1 MSQQNKRKI
10 LFLPAW
16 YPTRIDNMSG
26 IFVRA
31 LGLAF
36 EDHFKVDILH
46 VAADKYANKLFE
58 YTIDNDEGLETH
70 IVYYKKPKAKNIIT
84 VTYEGILYALAVAIG
99 YYKYRKQNKK
109 PDIFHVF
116 VLTRAALLPF
126 ILSFFSNTKYYVTE
140 VWSRYLPDSNEFNGV
155 FRKWLAR
162 KIVNKAA
169 GISTVS
175 HSLKNALINHGL
187 NSNNFQVIHSVVPA
201 NFYETK
207 LTDLNTEKVRFLHVS
222 CFDDP
227 VKNISGMLNAF
238 KIVQDK
244 GLHFELELVGEG
256 LDLVKMINHC
266 NELGLRNTTFSGK
279 LTGDG
284 LFAAFEA
291 ANALVLFSNYE
302 TQGCVIL
309 EAHACGM
316 VVIGS
321 DVGGI
326 PELISK
332 ENGILVKSG
341 DEEQLANAIIDV
353 ITKKNDFDAEGI
365 RAKARDRYTKES
377 IVKQFMN
384 FYDR

>member
-1 MSQQNKRKI
+1 MCQQNKKKI

-31 LGLAF
+31 FGLAF
-36 EDHFKVDILH
+36 ENHFKVDVLH
-46 VAADKYANKLFE
+46 VAADKNASRLFE
-58 YTIDNDEGLETH
+58 YIVKDDEGLETH
-70 IVYYKKPKAKNIIT
+70 IIYYKKPKNKNLLTIF
-84 VTYEGILYALAVAIG
+84 YEGVLYALAAGIG
-99 YYKYRKQNKK
+99 YYKYRKVNKK

-126 ILSFFSNTKYYVTE
+126 ILSFFSKTKYYVTE
-140 VWSRYLPDSNEFNGV
+140 VWSRYLSESNEFNGI

-162 KIVNKAA
+162 SIVNKAA

-187 NSNNFQVIHSVVPA
+187 NSSNFQVIHSVVPA

-207 LTDLNTEKVRFLHVS
+207 LIDLNTEKVRFLHVS

-244 GLHFELELVGEG
+244 GLDFELELVGEG
-256 LDLVKMINHC
+256 VDLAKMVRHC
-266 NELGLRNTTFSGK
+266 NELGLRKTTFSGK
-279 LTGDG
+279 LTGDR

-291 ANALVLFSNYE
+291 ANTLVLFSNYE

-316 VVIGS
+316 AVIGS

-326 PELISK
+326 PELISSQ
-332 ENGILVKSG
+332 NGILVKSG
-341 DEEQLANAIIDV
+341 DEPELANAIIGI
-353 ITKKNDFDAEGI
+353 ITKKFDFNAKAI
-365 RAKARDRYTKES
+365 RAKAKDRYSKES
-377 IVKQFMN
+377 IVQQFMN
-384 FYDR
+384 FYAR